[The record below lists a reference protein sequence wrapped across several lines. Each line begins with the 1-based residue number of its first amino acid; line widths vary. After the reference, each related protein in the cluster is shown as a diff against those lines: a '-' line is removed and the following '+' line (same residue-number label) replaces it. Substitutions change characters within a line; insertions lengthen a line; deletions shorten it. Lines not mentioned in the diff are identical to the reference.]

1 MKDIQGKLIG
11 KGMKI
16 GIVLARFNEF
26 IGSKLLS
33 GAEDAL
39 IRHGVVKYL
48 GNDVSKCTDD
58 AHKGLYRA
66 KVRYSSAEYEI
77 KEINLKGSDLEIVF
91 NEPVRAIAPG
101 QSLVVYCRDVVILGG
116 IIVG

>member
-1 MKDIQGKLIG
+1 MYVL
-11 KGMKI
+11 
-16 GIVLARFNEF
+16 GIAASTNRVML
-26 IGSKLLS
+26 GSEEELYKER
-33 GAEDAL
+33 ATITD
-39 IRHGVVKYL
+39 VKYL
-48 GNDVSKCTDD
+48 GNDISKCTDD

>member
-39 IRHGVVKYL
+39 IRHGV
-48 GNDVSKCTDD
+48 DEDD
-58 AHKGLYRA
+58 IEVAWVPGA
-66 KVRYSSAEYEI
+66 YEI
-77 KEINLKGSDLEIVF
+77 
-91 NEPVRAIAPG
+91 P
-101 QSLVVYCRDVVILGG
+101 LVAKKLATSEKYDAVICPRTSSPSVPWNTAGPTFSR
-116 IIVG
+116 ISSHIH